1 MTTLEQI
8 RVMQAY
14 VDGKVIQMRPKHE
27 NVWQDCYKYDEF
39 KDDYWDFVRFDYR
52 IKPEN
57 KLTPYDC
64 ANEFLEAMKEHGPYL
79 KDNDGILK
87 LPLVIGKATVVVGF
101 SEDQPTYEELAREYK
116 WQDGSPCGI
125 MQ

>member
-1 MTTLEQI
+1 MK
-8 RVMQAY
+8 AY
-14 VDGKVIQMRPKHE
+14 LDGKQIQ
-27 NVWQDCYKYDEF
+27 VKYSRNGCWEDVDIPNWNW
-39 KDDYWDFVRFDYR
+39 DDNEYR

-57 KLTPYDC
+57 KLVPYDC
-64 ANEFLEAMKEHGPYL
+64 QEEFIEGMKEHGPYL

-87 LPLVIGKATVVVGF
+87 MPLVIGKATVVVGF
-101 SEDQPTYEELAREYK
+101 REDQPTYEELARNYW